1 MIKNGQDIPE
11 GKEGEK
17 KLYELSFLLTPS
29 LGETDVAGEFS
40 EISSL
45 VEKRGGTIRSGS
57 TPLMRELSYPMAKVS
72 VGHRDEHGSA
82 YFGWMFF
89 EGDPSEIS
97 SIVTEVNM
105 RPRVIRS
112 LLIETVEEAVALS
125 EKAQR
130 RLEERDTPAPTSSK
144 EEKVL
149 SEVELDK
156 TIENLVIE

>member
-1 MIKNGQDIPE
+1 MIKNGQDLPE

-17 KLYELSFLLTPS
+17 KLYELSFLLAPS
-29 LGETDVAGEFS
+29 LGETDVAEEFS

-45 VEKRGGTIRSGS
+45 VEKRGGAIRSSS

-89 EGDPSEIS
+89 EGDPSEVS

-105 RPRVIRS
+105 RPKVIRS

-130 RLEERDTPAPTSSK
+130 RLEERDTQTSSK